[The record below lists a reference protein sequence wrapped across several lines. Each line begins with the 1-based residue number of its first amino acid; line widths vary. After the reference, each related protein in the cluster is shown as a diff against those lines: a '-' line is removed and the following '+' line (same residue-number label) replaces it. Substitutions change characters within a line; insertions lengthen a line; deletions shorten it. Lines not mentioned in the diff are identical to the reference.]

1 LTGLYGDG
9 YSRETLADTLTAT
22 ASRLK
27 TAAENF
33 DAKIKAQAKQLEQ
46 QSVEARAADILS
58 I

>member
-1 LTGLYGDG
+1 
-9 YSRETLADTLTAT
+9 
-22 ASRLK
+22 LK